1 MMLWCSHVQNRN
13 DSSVIFLSKLH
24 KRYQHQQRWQLEH
37 EINNFS
43 LTPIGTPLSCLKCVR
58 SNHEMRARLA
68 TNFPEYTKSFI
79 SLAQTQNNTK
89 KDFGGWR
96 MLDNGT
102 SKAHNC
108 GHALIVQVRTDSWRW
123 DIQAFPNVVVLSRPQ
138 MGGWSRDLRWWRS
151 TASFITRW
159 HDPFLPVTRIHFSP
173 LYTAV
178 VTIG

>member
-1 MMLWCSHVQNRN
+1 M
-13 DSSVIFLSKLH
+13 SVKITH
-24 KRYQHQQRWQLEH
+24 KRYQHQQKWQPEH
-37 EINNFS
+37 TINNFTI
-43 LTPIGTPLSCLKCVR
+43 TPIGTPLSCLKCVQT
-58 SNHEMRARLA
+58 NHEMRVRLA
-68 TNFPEYTKSFI
+68 KPTSQKTPSPL
-79 SLAQTQNNTK
+79 SVLAQTQNNTK

-108 GHALIVQVRTDSWRW
+108 GHALIVQVRTDRWRW

-138 MGGWSRDLRWWRS
+138 MRGWSRGLRWWRS
-151 TASFITRW
+151 TQSFITRW